1 MLGLILGN
9 NPIGYMIQLFFII
22 CVG

>member
-1 MLGLILGN
+1 MWELILGN

>member
-1 MLGLILGN
+1 MWGLILGN

-22 CVG
+22 CVE

>member
-1 MLGLILGN
+1 MWRLILGN

>member
-1 MLGLILGN
+1 MWGLILGN

>member
-1 MLGLILGN
+1 
-9 NPIGYMIQLFFII
+9 MIQLFFII